1 MASLLA
7 RLGHFSARRAW
18 LVVSAWVLLLLAMVG
33 AVVGFG
39 GSLSSNLTLN
49 GTPSQA
55 VIDQLKESFPD
66 ASRGSGQVVFHKSDG
81 SPFTGAQKAAIDAAL
96 VKVSDLP
103 SISGVLNPFSAQ
115 AMKDEKVAEIID
127 GEQKIADAPA
137 QLDAAQAEINTGRD
151 KLAQA
156 EAELAAGQAQIDSG
170 QAQIDSTRPGL
181 QSNKAQLEAGLQ
193 QAISSGA
200 PQSQIDQLNGQ
211 LAQVTAGLAQLDVSE
226 ASLVSARVASATGL
240 ATITQNKDAL
250 TAAQA
255 ELDIARAELP
265 AQTQQVAWG
274 QALIDAAKN
283 YRAVSVD
290 NQTALGAVYF
300 STPMAEVSSEAKAAV
315 VDALSQM
322 NVPGVTVEFSKELA
336 TSLGSI
342 VGPGEL
348 VGLVIAGVVL
358 FVMLSTFVA
367 AGLPVLTALLGV
379 GISALGAFALSSVVE
394 MDSTTPTLAV
404 MLGLAVGIDYSL
416 FVLNRHRR
424 QLKAGM
430 SMRDS
435 IALAN
440 GTSGTAV
447 LFAGLTVII
456 ALLALNLTGIGF
468 LGLMGTIGAIAIA
481 IAVLAAVTFTP
492 AIMKLSGMRVLS
504 KRERARLATLT
515 SSDSGA
521 PTGSA
526 TVPVKRE
533 IWAAKRPVIALLI
546 TVGVLLVAAIPS
558 ASMRLGLSDGFSE
571 PVESTQYR
579 AYELTSDAF
588 GAGQNGQV
596 TAAIMFDRKL
606 AGDDLLETQANIAST
621 LMSVPN
627 VEAVVTGSPSP
638 DGKTLAF
645 SVVPKEGPA
654 AVSTEAVVND
664 LRAKA
669 PQIAELTGGELG
681 VTGMAAV
688 NIDISKKLA
697 DALPLYL
704 GTVIALSVLLMMLV
718 FRSIA
723 VPLVASAGFLLS
735 VTAALGAVTAVYQ
748 WGWLGSIFGVHNPG
762 PVMNFLPT
770 ILIGVL
776 FGLAMDYQLFIA
788 AGIREAYAHGDSA
801 RDAITHGVRAGRAVV
816 IAAAIIMIAVFGS
829 FAFAESTMIRPMGFG
844 LAFGVLVDAFLVRL
858 LLVPAALRLLGRG
871 AWWLPKWLDRLLPDV
886 DVEGSKLERGEKK
899 ESVVLVA

>member
-39 GSLSSNLTLN
+39 GSLSYNMTLN
-49 GTPSQA
+49 GTPSQT

-66 ASRGSGQVVFHKSDG
+66 ASRGSAQVVFHKSDG
-81 SPFTGAQKAAIDAAL
+81 TPFTGAQKDAIDAAL

-115 AMKDEKVAEIID
+115 ATKDKKVAEIVD
-127 GEQKIADAPA
+127 AQQKVADAPA
-137 QLDAAQAEINTGRD
+137 KLDSAQAEIDSGWTKIRD
-151 KLAQA
+151 A
-156 EAELAAGQAQIDSG
+156 EAQLASGQAQIDSG

-181 QSNKAQLEAGLQ
+181 ESNKVQLEAGLQ

-200 PQSQIDQLNGQ
+200 PQSQIDQLNSQ
-211 LAQVTAGLAQLDVSE
+211 LGQVTAGLAQLDESE
-226 ASLVSARVASATGL
+226 AALTSARAASATGL
-240 ATITQNKDAL
+240 ATINDNKDAL
-250 TAAQA
+250 AAAQA
-255 ELDIARAELP
+255 KLDTARADLP
-265 AQTQQVAWG
+265 AQVKQVAWG
-274 QALIDAAKN
+274 QALLDAAKN

-300 STPMAEVSSEAKAAV
+300 STPMAEVSPEAKAAV

-322 NVPGVTVEFSKELA
+322 NVDGVTVEFSKELA

-348 VGLVIAGVVL
+348 AGLIIAGVVL
-358 FVMLSTFVA
+358 FIMLSTFVA

-430 SMRDS
+430 SLRDS

-468 LGLMGTIGAIAIA
+468 LGLMGSIGAIAIA

-492 AIMKLSGMRVLS
+492 AMMKLSGMRVLS
-504 KRERARLATLT
+504 RRERARLATLT
-515 SSDSGA
+515 ASDSGA
-521 PTGSA
+521 PTGSVA
-526 TVPVKRE
+526 VPVKRE
-533 IWAAKRPVIALLI
+533 IWASKRPVIALVL
-546 TVGVLLVAAIPS
+546 TVGVLLVAAIPFG
-558 ASMRLGLSDGFSE
+558 SMRLGLSDGFSE

-579 AYELTSDAF
+579 AYQLTSDAF

-627 VEAVVTGSPSP
+627 VEAVVTGAPSP

-645 SVVPKEGPA
+645 SVVPSEGPA

-704 GTVIALSVLLMMLV
+704 GTVLALSVLLMMLV

-735 VTAALGAVTAVYQ
+735 VSAALGAVTAVYQ

-858 LLVPAALRLLGRG
+858 ILVPAALRLLGRG
-871 AWWLPKWLDRLLPDV
+871 AWWLPKWLNRLLPDV

>member
-1 MASLLA
+1 MASLLS
-7 RLGHFSARRAW
+7 RLGLFSARRAW
-18 LVVSAWVLLLLAMVG
+18 LVVTAWVIVLLAMVG

-39 GSLSSNLTLN
+39 GSLSSNMTLN
-49 GTPSQA
+49 GTPSQT
-55 VIDQLKESFPD
+55 VIDELKKSFPD
-66 ASRGSGQVVFHKSDG
+66 ASRGSAQVVFHASDG
-81 SPFTGAQKAAIDAAL
+81 VPFTGAQKSAIDAAL
-96 VKVSDLP
+96 TKVSNLP
-103 SISGVLNPFSAQ
+103 SIDGVLNPFAAQ
-115 AMKDEKVAEIID
+115 ATKDEKVAQIVD
-127 GEQKIADAPA
+127 AEQKVAAAPA
-137 QLDAAQAEINTGRD
+137 QLDAGQAEIDAGWAKIR
-151 KLAQA
+151 QA
-156 EAELAAGQAQIDSG
+156 EADLVARQAQIVDGQAQIDSN
-170 QAQIDSTRPGL
+170 RPVL
-181 QSNKAQLEAGLQ
+181 ESNKAALEVGLQ
-193 QAISSGA
+193 QAISGGA
-200 PQSQIDQLNGQ
+200 PQSQIDQLNAQ
-211 LAQVTAGLAQLDVSE
+211 LAQVTAGLTQLTQSQAALD
-226 ASLVSARVASATGL
+226 AARQASASGR
-240 ATITQNKDAL
+240 ATIEENKAAL

-255 ELDIARAELP
+255 DLDTARADLP
-265 AQTQQVAWG
+265 AQVQQVAWG
-274 QALIDAAKN
+274 QALLDAAKN

-290 NQTALGAVYF
+290 GQTALGAVYF
-300 STPMAEVSSEAKAAV
+300 STPMSDVSPEAKDAV
-315 VDALSQM
+315 VTALSGM

-336 TSLGSI
+336 TSLGTI
-342 VGPGEL
+342 VGPGE
-348 VGLVIAGVVL
+348 VIGLVIAGVVL
-358 FVMLSTFVA
+358 FIMLSTFVA
-367 AGLPVLTALLGV
+367 AGLPVVTALLGV
-379 GISALGAFALSSVVE
+379 GISALGAYALSSVVE
-394 MDSTTPTLAV
+394 MNSTTPTLAV

-468 LGLMGTIGAIAIA
+468 LGLMGSIGAIAIA

-492 AIMKLSGMRVLS
+492 AMMKLSGMRVLS

-521 PTGSA
+521 PTGNVA
-526 TVPVKRE
+526 VPTTRE
-533 IWAAKRPVIALLI
+533 IWAAKRPVIALLL
-546 TVGVLLVAAIPS
+546 TVGVLLVAAVPFG
-558 ASMRLGLSDGFSE
+558 SMRLGLADGFSE
-571 PVESTQYR
+571 PVDSTQYR
-579 AYELTSDAF
+579 AYQLTSDAF
-588 GAGQNGQV
+588 GAGQNGQI

-606 AGDDLLETQANIAST
+606 AGDDLLKTQAEIAST
-621 LMSVPN
+621 LMTVPN
-627 VEAVVTGSPSP
+627 VEAVVTGAPSP

-645 SVVPKEGPA
+645 SVVPSEGPA

-669 PQIAELTGGELG
+669 PQVAELTGGDLG

-704 GTVIALSVLLMMLV
+704 GTVIALSILLMMLV

-735 VTAALGAVTAVYQ
+735 VSAALGAVTAVYQ

-788 AGIREAYAHGDSA
+788 AGIREAFAHGDSP
-801 RDAITHGVRAGRAVV
+801 RMAITHGVRAGRAVV
-816 IAAAIIMIAVFGS
+816 IAAAIIMMAVFGS

-871 AWWLPKWLDRLLPDV
+871 AWWLPRWLDRLLPDI
-886 DVEGSKLERGEKK
+886 DVEGSKLTRGEKK

>member
-7 RLGHFSARRAW
+7 RLGNFSARRAW
-18 LVVSAWVLLLLAMVG
+18 LVVSAWVVLLLAMVG

-39 GSLSSNLTLN
+39 GSLSSTMTLN
-49 GTPSQA
+49 GTPSQT

-66 ASRGSGQVVFHKSDG
+66 ASRGSGQVVFHKTDG
-81 SPFTGAQKAAIDAAL
+81 TPFTSAQKAAIDAAL
-96 VKVSDLP
+96 VAVSDIP
-103 SISGVLNPFSAQ
+103 SVSGVLNPFSAQ
-115 AMKDEKVAEIID
+115 AIKDEKVAELID
-127 GEQKIADAPA
+127 AEQKIVDAPA
-137 QLDAAQAEINTGRD
+137 QLDAAQAEIDAGWAKIRD
-151 KLAQA
+151 A
-156 EAELAAGQAQIDSG
+156 EAEVASGSQQIDAGQAQID
-170 QAQIDSTRPGL
+170 ATRPGL
-181 QSNKAQLEAGLQ
+181 ESNKAQLEAGIAR
-193 QAISSGA
+193 AIASGA
-200 PQSQIDQLNGQ
+200 PQSQIDQLNSQ
-211 LAQVTAGLAQLDVSE
+211 LAQVTAGLAQLSE
-226 ASLVSARVASATGL
+226 SESALASARTDSATGL
-240 ATITQNKDAL
+240 ATINENKDAL

-255 ELDIARAELP
+255 DLDTARADLP
-265 AQTQQVAWG
+265 AQVEQVAWG
-274 QALIDAAKN
+274 QALLDAAKN
-283 YRAVSVD
+283 YRAVSLD

-300 STPMAEVSSEAKAAV
+300 STPLSEVTPEAKDAV
-315 VDALSQM
+315 VAALSDM
-322 NVPGVTVEFSKELA
+322 NVPGVSVEFSKELA

-348 VGLVIAGVVL
+348 VGLIIAGVVL

-430 SMRDS
+430 SMGDS

-468 LGLMGTIGAIAIA
+468 LGLMGSIGAIAIA

-492 AIMKLSGMRVLS
+492 ATMKLSGMRVLS
-504 KRERARLATLT
+504 KRERARLATLLA
-515 SSDSGA
+515 SDSGA
-521 PTGSA
+521 PTGS
-526 TVPVKRE
+526 VEIPVKRE
-533 IWAAKRPVIALLI
+533 IWAAKRPIIALII
-546 TVGVLLVAAIPS
+546 TVGVLLVAAIPVG
-558 ASMRLGLSDGFSE
+558 SMRLGLSDGFSE
-571 PVESTQYR
+571 PVESTQYQ
-579 AYELTSDAF
+579 AYQLTSDAF
-588 GAGQNGQV
+588 GAGQNGQI

-606 AGDDLLETQANIAST
+606 AGDDLLQTQAEIAST
-621 LMSVPN
+621 LMAVSN
-627 VEAVVTGSPSP
+627 VQAVVTGAPSP

-645 SVVPKEGPA
+645 SVVPSEGPA

-669 PQIAELTGGELG
+669 PQIADLTGGDLG

-704 GTVIALSVLLMMLV
+704 GTVLALSVLLMMLV

-788 AGIREAYAHGDSA
+788 AGIREAYAHGDSP
-801 RDAITHGVRAGRAVV
+801 RVAITRGVRAGRAVV
-816 IAAAIIMIAVFGS
+816 IAAAIIMMAVFGS

-858 LLVPAALRLLGRG
+858 LLVPAALRLLGKA
-871 AWWLPKWLDRLLPDV
+871 AWWLPTWLDRLLPDV